1 VLVRIA
7 FVIIT
12 IVGSGGGILLYL
24 AAWLLL
30 PDQSDRDPRPVAF
43 NNNIVS
49 ILLGGALLVGALSA
63 TLGTVTLGLNGT
75 VVIPLLLVA
84 AGFYL
89 LNQRTEG
96 SQPAPTFASGWQ
108 QAGPVPA
115 GATMPPQAG
124 QTQAPPGQTQA
135 PPGQTQAPPGQ
146 TQAFATMPPPIAPSG
161 PTHWALPVVDKPSE
175 PAPPKPP
182 VTSVTLAIGAVV
194 VGVLLALSQLT
205 SVGVG
210 AAAMFGSFA
219 AVCGLGLVAST
230 FIGRARPLI
239 PIGLLALAGL
249 AIAPVA
255 DTTLSGGV
263 GPREYTL
270 FDQADIKPSYDL
282 GSGSLSLDLRRVDF
296 TTDRQISLAVG
307 AGYGEIVVP
316 DDIDVVVNAQSRFGY
331 VDVFGEEQS
340 GITASVARSRDGTGE
355 RSEGTPVLTIDADV
369 MFGYLEIRRG

>member
-1 VLVRIA
+1 
-7 FVIIT
+7 
-12 IVGSGGGILLYL
+12 
-24 AAWLLL
+24 
-30 PDQSDRDPRPVAF
+30 
-43 NNNIVS
+43 
-49 ILLGGALLVGALSA
+49 
-63 TLGTVTLGLNGT
+63 
-75 VVIPLLLVA
+75 
-84 AGFYL
+84 
-89 LNQRTEG
+89 
-96 SQPAPTFASGWQ
+96 
-108 QAGPVPA
+108 
-115 GATMPPQAG
+115 
-124 QTQAPPGQTQA
+124 
-135 PPGQTQAPPGQ
+135 
-146 TQAFATMPPPIAPSG
+146 
-161 PTHWALPVVDKPSE
+161 
-175 PAPPKPP
+175 
-182 VTSVTLAIGAVV
+182 
-194 VGVLLALSQLT
+194 